1 MLYTSLEVS
10 LHIFVNNMF
19 LYIYYS
25 NFRMVRQ
32 AFAISKKRNKSSSL
46 DAFMSEVESLLLMS
60 YSKRCLFF
68 LNIYSLSLSLEDAE
82 REYISFC
89 KRHPIEVPYPHLQ
102 ERFPVDQDCRLY
114 LVSTGSRRGL
124 FL

>member
-1 MLYTSLEVS
+1 
-10 LHIFVNNMF
+10 MF

>member
-1 MLYTSLEVS
+1 MLDTSLEVS

-25 NFRMVRQ
+25 NFRIGQ
-32 AFAISKKRNKSSSL
+32 AAFAISKRTESSSL

-68 LNIYSLSLSLEDAE
+68 LNIYSLSVSLEEAE
-82 REYISFC
+82 REYTSCC
-89 KRHPIEVPYPHLQ
+89 KRHPSEVPYLHLQ
-102 ERFPVDQDCRLY
+102 ERLQVDQDCRLY
-114 LVSTGSRRGL
+114 LFSTGSRRGL